1 MIKKRRRRI
10 KVVID
15 TNVFVGNFLSRS
27 PRSPNRRLVRLW
39 LTQRRLSLAVS
50 SEIQEE
56 YLRIFEERLNFNDE
70 QIEGWRRRF
79 GDTEISR
86 RVNLGRRPRM
96 SRDPADDMFIATAVA
111 SKAQFLITNDADLL
125 DIADAD
131 KRKLKFKIITPKEFL
146 DYLDS
151 LP

>member
-1 MIKKRRRRI
+1 
-10 KVVID
+10 
-15 TNVFVGNFLSRS
+15 
-27 PRSPNRRLVRLW
+27 
-39 LTQRRLSLAVS
+39 
-50 SEIQEE
+50 
-56 YLRIFEERLNFNDE
+56 
-70 QIEGWRRRF
+70 
-79 GDTEISR
+79 
-86 RVNLGRRPRM
+86 M